1 MPLALLVRDNGC
13 PITTGGLWLDSK
25 DLVVRPVLNERKR
38 RGISAAEK
46 REALGF
52 RRKVVAVLS
61 SHNNDVVHRMPAN
74 SVHQNGGS
82 ADGSKPDGFPVAVM
96 EDSRNVTGH
105 DDGTAVGVSGDP
117 ARSVN
122 VKSHIRLLGEGT
134 KILVS
139 DSEVALKGESDV
151 GKQQKQAH
159 GCENPIGGQTQQAVS
174 CAASAKE
181 GRERIHGIEVPPKH
195 RDRNDTAEDPY
206 GCRES

>member
-61 SHNNDVVHRMPAN
+61 SHNNDVVQRLPAN
-74 SVHQNGGS
+74 SIPQNGAS
-82 ADGSKPDGFPVAVM
+82 ADGGKPDGFPVAVM
-96 EDSRNVTGH
+96 ENNRNVTGH
-105 DDGTAVGVSGDP
+105 NDGTAVGVSGDP
-117 ARSVN
+117 ARGIN
-122 VKSHIRLLGEGT
+122 VKSHIRLFGEGI

-139 DSEVALKGESDV
+139 GSEVALQGERNV
-151 GKQQKQAH
+151 GKEQEQPH
-159 GCENPIGGQTQQAVS
+159 GFESKIRGHTQQAFFGL
-174 CAASAKE
+174 AAPKAGHE
-181 GRERIHGIEVPPKH
+181 PGHGIGVPQEHP
-195 RDRNDTAEDPY
+195 DRNEAAEDPY
-206 GCRES
+206 GCRKP